1 MFVEQLSPLRSWGRD
16 FPFLPF
22 LPSLYPEWPQPAQH
36 GGDRR
41 QSTGESPR
49 EMGRGRWGG
58 LSPSVLRGFQPL
70 LPPEGPRLWGPSAFH
85 LCPSDKVTV

>member
-1 MFVEQLSPLRSWGRD
+1 MGDCVCFIHGCVPGTQAGPELGGAPWMFVEQLSPLRSWGRD

-41 QSTGESPR
+41 QSTGGSPR
-49 EMGRGRWGG
+49 EMGRGR
-58 LSPSVLRGFQPL
+58 
-70 LPPEGPRLWGPSAFH
+70 
-85 LCPSDKVTV
+85 